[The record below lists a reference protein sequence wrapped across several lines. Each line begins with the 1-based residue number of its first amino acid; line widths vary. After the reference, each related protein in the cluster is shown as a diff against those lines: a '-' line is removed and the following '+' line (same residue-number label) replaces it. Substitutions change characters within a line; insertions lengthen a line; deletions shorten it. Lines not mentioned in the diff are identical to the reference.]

1 MDVLVNKGVFK
12 MHEVF
17 LDELRKLNTRFM
29 GMGID
34 VSEAIEEATQAFVEH
49 DKKLAQSLVK
59 DDQKV
64 SRAATKVEKRTL
76 KLMAL
81 QQPVASDFRNV
92 ISILKATNDLERIGE
107 NANSI
112 AWETIR
118 VKGNPRIPEVEV
130 IIKSMA
136 KKVNFM
142 LDQVLKAYVQ
152 GDEKLAREVAKK
164 DDEVDE
170 DYVKARKLIISG
182 IKQDPEPAVASS
194 RYFMVIRLLERI
206 GDHVVNLAQW
216 VIYKMSGELVD
227 LNTKDTDEMTEL

>member
-1 MDVLVNKGVFK
+1 MGAIFD
-12 MHEVF
+12 
-17 LDELRKLNTRFM
+17 DELKRLRSHFM
-29 GMGID
+29 EMGID
-34 VSEAIEEATQAFVEH
+34 ASEQIYQ
-49 DKKLAQSLVK
+49 
-59 DDQKV
+59 
-64 SRAATKVEKRTL
+64 ATKAFTDHDADLADKVLTTDTKINDEEIHLEKQAL

-81 QQPVASDFRNV
+81 QNPVATDFRKI

-118 VKGNPRIPEVEV
+118 VKGNPRIPEVEA
-130 IIKSMA
+130 IIKSMS

-182 IKQDPEPAVASS
+182 IKQDPEAAVASS
-194 RYFMVIRLLERI
+194 SYFMVIRLLERI

>member
-1 MDVLVNKGVFK
+1 

-34 VSEAIEEATQAFVEH
+34 VSESIEEATQAFVDH

-76 KLMAL
+76 KLMVL

-92 ISILKATNDLERIGE
+92 ISILKATGDLERIGE
-107 NANSI
+107 NALSI

-118 VKGNPRIPEVEV
+118 VKGNPRIPEVET
-130 IIKSMA
+130 IIKSMS

-170 DYVKARKLIISG
+170 DYVKARKLIIAG
-182 IKQDPEPAVASS
+182 IKQDPEAAVASS
-194 RYFMVIRLLERI
+194 SYFMVIRLLERI

-216 VIYKMSGELVD
+216 VVYKMSGELVD

>member
-1 MDVLVNKGVFK
+1 

-34 VSEAIEEATQAFVEH
+34 VSESIEEATQAFVDH

-92 ISILKATNDLERIGE
+92 ISILKATGDLERIGE
-107 NANSI
+107 NALSI

-118 VKGNPRIPEVEV
+118 VKGNPRIPEVET
-130 IIKSMA
+130 IIKSMS

-170 DYVKARKLIISG
+170 DYVKARKLIIAG
-182 IKQDPEPAVASS
+182 IKQDPEAAVASS
-194 RYFMVIRLLERI
+194 SYFMVIRLLERI
-206 GDHVVNLAQW
+206 GDHVINLAQW
-216 VIYKMSGELVD
+216 VVYKMSGELVD

>member
-118 VKGNPRIPEVEV
+118 VKGNPVFQ
-130 IIKSMA
+130 K
-136 KKVNFM
+136 
-142 LDQVLKAYVQ
+142 LKQ
-152 GDEKLAREVAKK
+152 LLNQWL
-164 DDEVDE
+164 
-170 DYVKARKLIISG
+170 RKLT
-182 IKQDPEPAVASS
+182 
-194 RYFMVIRLLERI
+194 LC
-206 GDHVVNLAQW
+206 
-216 VIYKMSGELVD
+216 
-227 LNTKDTDEMTEL
+227 

>member
-1 MDVLVNKGVFK
+1 

-34 VSEAIEEATQAFVEH
+34 VSESIEEATQAFVDH

-92 ISILKATNDLERIGE
+92 ISILKATGDLERIGE
-107 NANSI
+107 NALSI

-118 VKGNPRIPEVEV
+118 VKGNPRIPEVET
-130 IIKSMA
+130 IIKSMS

-152 GDEKLAREVAKK
+152 GNEKLAREVAKK

-170 DYVKARKLIISG
+170 DYVKARKLIIAG
-182 IKQDPEPAVASS
+182 IKQDPEAAVASS
-194 RYFMVIRLLERI
+194 SYFMVIRLLERI

-216 VIYKMSGELVD
+216 VVYKMSGELVD

>member
-1 MDVLVNKGVFK
+1 

-17 LDELRKLNTRFM
+17 LDELRKLNIRFM

-34 VSEAIEEATQAFVEH
+34 VSESIEEATQAFVDH

-92 ISILKATNDLERIGE
+92 ISILKATGDLERIGE
-107 NANSI
+107 NALSI

-118 VKGNPRIPEVEV
+118 VKGNPRIPEVET
-130 IIKSMA
+130 IIKSMS

-170 DYVKARKLIISG
+170 DYVKARKLIIAG
-182 IKQDPEPAVASS
+182 IKQDPEAAVASS
-194 RYFMVIRLLERI
+194 SYFMVIRLLERI

-216 VIYKMSGELVD
+216 VVYKMSGELVD

>member
-1 MDVLVNKGVFK
+1 

-34 VSEAIEEATQAFVEH
+34 VSESIEEATQAFVDH

-92 ISILKATNDLERIGE
+92 ISILKATGDLERIGE
-107 NANSI
+107 NALSI
-112 AWETIR
+112 AGETIR
-118 VKGNPRIPEVEV
+118 GKGNPRIPEVET
-130 IIKSMA
+130 IIKSMS

-170 DYVKARKLIISG
+170 DYVKARKLIIAG
-182 IKQDPEPAVASS
+182 IKQDPEAAVASS
-194 RYFMVIRLLERI
+194 SYFMVIRLLERI

-216 VIYKMSGELVD
+216 VVYKMSGELVD

>member
-1 MDVLVNKGVFK
+1 

-34 VSEAIEEATQAFVEH
+34 VSESIEEATQAFVDH

-92 ISILKATNDLERIGE
+92 ISILKATGDLERIGE
-107 NANSI
+107 NALSI

-118 VKGNPRIPEVEV
+118 VKGNPRIPEVET
-130 IIKSMA
+130 IIKSMS

-170 DYVKARKLIISG
+170 DYVKARKLIIAG
-182 IKQDPEPAVASS
+182 IKQDPEAAGASS
-194 RYFMVIRLLERI
+194 SYFMVIRLLERI

-216 VIYKMSGELVD
+216 VVYKMSGELVD

>member
-1 MDVLVNKGVFK
+1 

-34 VSEAIEEATQAFVEH
+34 VSESIEEATQAFVDH

-92 ISILKATNDLERIGE
+92 ISILKATGDLERIGE
-107 NANSI
+107 NALSI

-118 VKGNPRIPEVEV
+118 VKGNPRIPEVET
-130 IIKSMA
+130 IIKSMS

-170 DYVKARKLIISG
+170 DYVKARKLIIAA
-182 IKQDPEPAVASS
+182 IKQDPEAAVASS
-194 RYFMVIRLLERI
+194 SYFMVIRLLERI

-216 VIYKMSGELVD
+216 VVYKMSGELVD

>member
-1 MDVLVNKGVFK
+1 

-34 VSEAIEEATQAFVEH
+34 VSESIEEATQAFVDH

-92 ISILKATNDLERIGE
+92 ISILKATGDLERIGE
-107 NANSI
+107 NALSI

-118 VKGNPRIPEVEV
+118 VKGNPRIPEVET
-130 IIKSMA
+130 IIKSMS

-152 GDEKLAREVAKK
+152 CDEKLAREVAKK

-170 DYVKARKLIISG
+170 DYVKARKLIIAG
-182 IKQDPEPAVASS
+182 IKQDPEAAVASS
-194 RYFMVIRLLERI
+194 SYFMVIRLLERI

-216 VIYKMSGELVD
+216 VVYKMSGELVD

>member
-1 MDVLVNKGVFK
+1 

-34 VSEAIEEATQAFVEH
+34 VSESIEEATQAFVDH

-92 ISILKATNDLERIGE
+92 ISILKATGDLERIGE
-107 NANSI
+107 NALSI

-118 VKGNPRIPEVEV
+118 VKGNPRIPEVET
-130 IIKSMA
+130 IIKSMS

-152 GDEKLAREVAKK
+152 GDEKLAREVVKK

-170 DYVKARKLIISG
+170 DYVKARKLIIVG
-182 IKQDPEPAVASS
+182 IKQDPEAAVASS
-194 RYFMVIRLLERI
+194 SYFMVIRLLERI

-216 VIYKMSGELVD
+216 VVYKMSGELVD

>member
-1 MDVLVNKGVFK
+1 
-12 MHEVF
+12 
-17 LDELRKLNTRFM
+17 
-29 GMGID
+29 
-34 VSEAIEEATQAFVEH
+34 
-49 DKKLAQSLVK
+49 
-59 DDQKV
+59 
-64 SRAATKVEKRTL
+64 
-76 KLMAL
+76 MAL

-118 VKGNPRIPEVEV
+118 VKGNPRIPEVEA

-182 IKQDPEPAVASS
+182 IKQDPEAAVASS
-194 RYFMVIRLLERI
+194 SYFMVIRLLERI

>member
-1 MDVLVNKGVFK
+1 

-34 VSEAIEEATQAFVEH
+34 VSESIEEATQAFVDH

-92 ISILKATNDLERIGE
+92 ISILKATGDLERIGE
-107 NANSI
+107 NALSI

-118 VKGNPRIPEVEV
+118 VKGNPRIPEVET
-130 IIKSMA
+130 IIKSMS

-170 DYVKARKLIISG
+170 DYVKARKLIIAG
-182 IKQDPEPAVASS
+182 IKQDPEAAVASS
-194 RYFMVIRLLERI
+194 SYFMVIRLLERI
-206 GDHVVNLAQW
+206 GDHIVNLAQW
-216 VIYKMSGELVD
+216 VVYKMSGELVD

>member
-1 MDVLVNKGVFK
+1 

-34 VSEAIEEATQAFVEH
+34 VSESIEEATQAFVDH

-92 ISILKATNDLERIGE
+92 ISILKATGDLERIGE
-107 NANSI
+107 NALSI

-118 VKGNPRIPEVEV
+118 VKGNPRIPEVET
-130 IIKSMA
+130 IIKSMS

-170 DYVKARKLIISG
+170 DYVKARKLIIAG
-182 IKQDPEPAVASS
+182 IKQDPEAAVASS
-194 RYFMVIRLLERI
+194 SYFMVIRLLERI

-216 VIYKMSGELVD
+216 VVYKMSGELVD
-227 LNTKDTDEMTEL
+227 LNNKDTDEMTEL

>member
-1 MDVLVNKGVFK
+1 

-34 VSEAIEEATQAFVEH
+34 VSESIEEATQAFVDH

-92 ISILKATNDLERIGE
+92 ISILKATGDLERIGE
-107 NANSI
+107 NALSI

-118 VKGNPRIPEVEV
+118 VKGNPRIPEVEA
-130 IIKSMA
+130 IIKSMS

-164 DDEVDE
+164 DEELDEELEYRIVGSTESDIL
-170 DYVKARKLIISG
+170 KGLISNESPLGKGLIGAKIGETVQVESPDG
-182 IKQDPEPAVASS
+182 FS
-194 RYFMVIRLLERI
+194 RYKILGISRE
-206 GDHVVNLAQW
+206 
-216 VIYKMSGELVD
+216 
-227 LNTKDTDEMTEL
+227 

>member
-1 MDVLVNKGVFK
+1 

-34 VSEAIEEATQAFVEH
+34 VSESIEEATQAFVDH

-92 ISILKATNDLERIGE
+92 ISILKATGDLERIGE
-107 NANSI
+107 NALSI

-118 VKGNPRIPEVEV
+118 VKGNPRIPEVKT
-130 IIKSMA
+130 IIKSMF

-170 DYVKARKLIISG
+170 DYVKARKLIIAG
-182 IKQDPEPAVASS
+182 IKQDPEAAVASS
-194 RYFMVIRLLERI
+194 SYFMVIRLLERI

-216 VIYKMSGELVD
+216 VVYKMSGELVD

>member
-1 MDVLVNKGVFK
+1 

-34 VSEAIEEATQAFVEH
+34 VSESIEEATQAFVDH

-92 ISILKATNDLERIGE
+92 ISILKATGDLERIGE
-107 NANSI
+107 NALSI

-118 VKGNPRIPEVEV
+118 VKGNPRIPEVET
-130 IIKSMA
+130 IIKSMS

-170 DYVKARKLIISG
+170 DYVKARKLIIAG
-182 IKQDPEPAVASS
+182 IKQDPEAAVASS
-194 RYFMVIRLLERI
+194 SYFMVIRLLERI

-216 VIYKMSGELVD
+216 VVYKMSCELVD

>member
-1 MDVLVNKGVFK
+1 

-34 VSEAIEEATQAFVEH
+34 VSESIGEATQAFVDH

-92 ISILKATNDLERIGE
+92 ISILKATGDLERIGE
-107 NANSI
+107 NALSI

-118 VKGNPRIPEVEV
+118 VKGNPRIPEVET
-130 IIKSMA
+130 IIKSMS

-170 DYVKARKLIISG
+170 DYVKARKLIIAG
-182 IKQDPEPAVASS
+182 IKQDPEAAVASS
-194 RYFMVIRLLERI
+194 SYFMVIRLLERI

-216 VIYKMSGELVD
+216 VVYKMSGELVD

>member
-1 MDVLVNKGVFK
+1 

-34 VSEAIEEATQAFVEH
+34 VSESIEEATQAFVDH

-92 ISILKATNDLERIGE
+92 ISILKATGDLERIGE
-107 NANSI
+107 NALSI

-118 VKGNPRIPEVEV
+118 VKGNPRIPEVET
-130 IIKSMA
+130 IIKSMS

-170 DYVKARKLIISG
+170 DYVKARKLIIAG
-182 IKQDPEPAVASS
+182 IKQDPEAAVASS
-194 RYFMVIRLLERI
+194 SYSMVIRLLERI

-216 VIYKMSGELVD
+216 VVYKMSGELVD

>member
-1 MDVLVNKGVFK
+1 

-34 VSEAIEEATQAFVEH
+34 VSESIEEATQAFVDH

-92 ISILKATNDLERIGE
+92 ISILKATGDLERIGE
-107 NANSI
+107 NALSI

-118 VKGNPRIPEVEV
+118 VKGNPRIPEVET
-130 IIKSMA
+130 IMKSMF

-170 DYVKARKLIISG
+170 DYVKARKLIIAG
-182 IKQDPEPAVASS
+182 IKQDPEAAVASS
-194 RYFMVIRLLERI
+194 SYFMVIRLLERI

-216 VIYKMSGELVD
+216 VVYKMSGELVD

>member
-1 MDVLVNKGVFK
+1 

-34 VSEAIEEATQAFVEH
+34 VSESIEEATQAFVDH

-92 ISILKATNDLERIGE
+92 ISILKATGDLERIVE
-107 NANSI
+107 NALSI

-118 VKGNPRIPEVEV
+118 VKGNPRIPEVET
-130 IIKSMA
+130 IIKSMS

-170 DYVKARKLIISG
+170 DYVKARKLIIAG
-182 IKQDPEPAVASS
+182 IKQDPEAAVASS
-194 RYFMVIRLLERI
+194 SYFMVIRLLERI

-216 VIYKMSGELVD
+216 VVYKMSGELVD

>member
-1 MDVLVNKGVFK
+1 

-17 LDELRKLNTRFM
+17 LDELRKLNSRFM

-34 VSEAIEEATQAFVEH
+34 VSESIEEATQAFVDH

-92 ISILKATNDLERIGE
+92 ISILKATGDLERIGE
-107 NANSI
+107 NALSI

-118 VKGNPRIPEVEV
+118 VKGNPRIPEVET
-130 IIKSMA
+130 IIKSMS

-170 DYVKARKLIISG
+170 DYVKARKLIIAG
-182 IKQDPEPAVASS
+182 IKQDPEAAVASS
-194 RYFMVIRLLERI
+194 SYFMVIRLLERI

-216 VIYKMSGELVD
+216 VVYKMSGELVD

>member
-1 MDVLVNKGVFK
+1 

-34 VSEAIEEATQAFVEH
+34 VSESIEEATQAFVDH

-92 ISILKATNDLERIGE
+92 ISILKATGDLERIGE
-107 NANSI
+107 NALSI

-118 VKGNPRIPEVEV
+118 VKGNPRIPEVET
-130 IIKSMA
+130 IIKSMS

-170 DYVKARKLIISG
+170 DYVKARKLIIAG
-182 IKQDPEPAVASS
+182 IKQDPEAAVASS
-194 RYFMVIRLLERI
+194 SYFMVIRLLERI

-216 VIYKMSGELVD
+216 VVYKMSVELVD

>member
-1 MDVLVNKGVFK
+1 

-34 VSEAIEEATQAFVEH
+34 VSESIEEATQAFVDH

-92 ISILKATNDLERIGE
+92 ISILKATGDLERIGE
-107 NANSI
+107 NALSI

-118 VKGNPRIPEVEV
+118 VKGNPRIPEVET
-130 IIKSMA
+130 IIKSMF
-136 KKVNFM
+136 KKVNFT

-170 DYVKARKLIISG
+170 DYVKARKLIIAG
-182 IKQDPEPAVASS
+182 IKQDPEAAVASS
-194 RYFMVIRLLERI
+194 SYFMVIRLLERI

-216 VIYKMSGELVD
+216 VVYKMSGELVD

>member
-1 MDVLVNKGVFK
+1 

-34 VSEAIEEATQAFVEH
+34 VSESIEEATQAFVDH

-92 ISILKATNDLERIGE
+92 ISILKATGDLERIGE
-107 NANSI
+107 NALSI

-118 VKGNPRIPEVEV
+118 VKGNPRIPEVET
-130 IIKSMA
+130 IIKSMS

-164 DDEVDE
+164 
-170 DYVKARKLIISG
+170 
-182 IKQDPEPAVASS
+182 
-194 RYFMVIRLLERI
+194 M
-206 GDHVVNLAQW
+206 
-216 VIYKMSGELVD
+216 
-227 LNTKDTDEMTEL
+227 TK

>member
-1 MDVLVNKGVFK
+1 

-34 VSEAIEEATQAFVEH
+34 VSESIEEATQAFVDH

-92 ISILKATNDLERIGE
+92 ISILKATGDLERIGE
-107 NANSI
+107 NALSI

-118 VKGNPRIPEVEV
+118 VKGNPRIPEVEA
-130 IIKSMA
+130 IIKSMS
-136 KKVNFM
+136 KKVNLM

-170 DYVKARKLIISG
+170 DYVKARKLIIAG
-182 IKQDPEPAVASS
+182 IKQDPEAAVASS
-194 RYFMVIRLLERI
+194 SYFMVIRLLERI

-216 VIYKMSGELVD
+216 VVYKMSGELVD

>member
-1 MDVLVNKGVFK
+1 

-17 LDELRKLNTRFM
+17 LDELRKLNTHFM

-34 VSEAIEEATQAFVEH
+34 VSESIEEATQAFVDH

-92 ISILKATNDLERIGE
+92 ISILKATGDLERIGE
-107 NANSI
+107 NALSI

-118 VKGNPRIPEVEV
+118 VKGNPRIPEVET
-130 IIKSMA
+130 IIKSMS

-170 DYVKARKLIISG
+170 DYVKARKLIIAG
-182 IKQDPEPAVASS
+182 IKQDPEAAVASS
-194 RYFMVIRLLERI
+194 SYFMVIRLLERI

-216 VIYKMSGELVD
+216 VVYKMSGELVD

>member
-1 MDVLVNKGVFK
+1 

-34 VSEAIEEATQAFVEH
+34 VSESIEEATQAFVDH

-92 ISILKATNDLERIGE
+92 ISILKATGDLERIGE
-107 NANSI
+107 NALSI

-118 VKGNPRIPEVEV
+118 VKGNPRIPEVET
-130 IIKSMA
+130 IIKSMS

-164 DDEVDE
+164 DDEVEE
-170 DYVKARKLIISG
+170 DYVKARKLIIAG
-182 IKQDPEPAVASS
+182 IKQDPEAAVASS
-194 RYFMVIRLLERI
+194 SYFMVIRLLERI

-216 VIYKMSGELVD
+216 VVYKMSGELVD

>member
-1 MDVLVNKGVFK
+1 

-17 LDELRKLNTRFM
+17 FDELRKLNTRFM

-34 VSEAIEEATQAFVEH
+34 VSESIEEATQAFVDH

-92 ISILKATNDLERIGE
+92 ISILKATGDLERIGE
-107 NANSI
+107 NALSI

-118 VKGNPRIPEVEV
+118 VKGNPRIPEVET
-130 IIKSMA
+130 IIKSMS

-170 DYVKARKLIISG
+170 DYVKARKLIIAG
-182 IKQDPEPAVASS
+182 IKQDPEAAVASS
-194 RYFMVIRLLERI
+194 SYFMVIRLLERI

-216 VIYKMSGELVD
+216 VVYKMSGELVD